1 MAVRRRLG
9 TGAEVSGG
17 IEASGGVEVGG
28 GVGAD
33 GAAGREAGARD
44 DGAPGGGEDDGY
56 RPSERRL
63 ARDAYRRGRTRRSAL
78 IAGSSTL
85 LTAVVLYL
93 LIVNSPGWEVTRRT
107 FFNLDYARQ
116 ALPEV
121 LTGLRLNLELM
132 LGCGVLILVFGLL
145 LAVLRTLR
153 GPVFLPVRLLAT
165 AYVDFFL
172 GLPMIICLLVMITG
186 VPALRLTGVTTDPL
200 LLGGAA
206 LVLTYSAYVSEV
218 FRAGIESVHP
228 SQRAAARSLGLTN
241 AQAMRYVVLPQAV
254 RRVVPPLINNLVSL
268 QKDTG
273 LVSIGGAIDAVYAAK
288 IIASRSFNYTPY
300 LVAGLVFIVLTIPL
314 TRFADWLTARMN
326 RRQVQGGAV

>member
-1 MAVRRRLG
+1 MSA
-9 TGAEVSGG
+9 
-17 IEASGGVEVGG
+17 
-28 GVGAD
+28 
-33 GAAGREAGARD
+33 EAGAGLRE
-44 DGAPGGGEDDGY
+44 DGDADGDEGGGLRKGLRRNPRTGPHRQGPDDGY
-56 RPSERRL
+56 RPSARRL
-63 ARDAYRRGRTRRSAL
+63 AHEAYRRSRSRRSAL
-78 IAGSSTL
+78 IAGASTL
-85 LTAVVLYL
+85 ATAVALYL
-93 LIVNSPGWEVTRRT
+93 LVVNSPGWEATRKA
-107 FFNLDYARQ
+107 FFNADYARR

-121 LTGLRLNLELM
+121 IRGLRINLELM
-132 LGCGVLILVFGLL
+132 LGCGLLILLFGLL

-186 VPALRLTGVTTDPL
+186 VPALRLTGVTTDPM

-218 FRAGIESVHP
+218 FRAGIDSVHP
-228 SQRAAARSLGLTN
+228 SQRAAARSLGLSN

-254 RRVVPPLINNLVSL
+254 RRVVPPLLNNLVSL

-300 LVAGLVFIVLTIPL
+300 VVAGLVFIVLTVPL
-314 TRFADWLTARMN
+314 TRFTDWLTRRMN
-326 RRQVQGGAV
+326 RRQHQGGAV